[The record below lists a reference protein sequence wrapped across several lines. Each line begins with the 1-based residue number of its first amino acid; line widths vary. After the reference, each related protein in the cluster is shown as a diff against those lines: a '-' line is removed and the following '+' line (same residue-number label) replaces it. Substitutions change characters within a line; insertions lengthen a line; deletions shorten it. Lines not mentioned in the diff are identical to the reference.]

1 MPAKNENA
9 VHQIHRGACFAGK
22 PRSYSERSLGQQHHF
37 SSGRLGRLRLQ
48 FNAQKVQLMT
58 ISRRAVFLDHPSLDL
73 GDLDLNPL
81 RDCFS
86 ELELFAQTTPD
97 QVIERLKG
105 ASVAISNKIVIDAA
119 AMAASPALKL
129 ILITATGTNNVDLAA
144 ARAHGIT
151 VCNCQGYGTP
161 SVAQHTIML
170 LLNLATR
177 LADYQKAVAEGR
189 WQQAKQFCLLD
200 YPIVELEGKTLGLLG
215 HGELGSAVAR
225 LAEAFGMRV
234 LLGQIPGRPARP
246 DRLPLEELL
255 PQIDALTLHCP
266 LNEHTRHFIGAREL
280 ASMKP
285 GAFVVNTAR
294 GGLIDEHA
302 LADALRNGHLG
313 GAATDVLSVEPPTA
327 GNPLLAQDI
336 PRLIVTPHNAWGSRE
351 ARQRIVGQ
359 LTENAQG
366 YFSGQALRVVS

>member
-1 MPAKNENA
+1 
-9 VHQIHRGACFAGK
+9 
-22 PRSYSERSLGQQHHF
+22 
-37 SSGRLGRLRLQ
+37 
-48 FNAQKVQLMT
+48 MT
-58 ISRRAVFLDHPSLDL
+58 NTARAVFLDHPSLDL
-73 GDLDLNPL
+73 GDLDLGPL
-81 RDCFS
+81 RNCFS
-86 ELELFAQTTPD
+86 DLQLFARTTPD

-105 ASVAISNKIVIDAA
+105 ATVAITNKIVIDAQ
-119 AMAASPALKL
+119 AMAASPELKL
-129 ILITATGTNNVDLAA
+129 ILISATGTNNVDLAA
-144 ARAHGIT
+144 ARSHGIT

-177 LADYQKAVAEGR
+177 LADYQKAVGEGR
-189 WQQAKQFCLLD
+189 WQQASQFCLLD

-215 HGELGSAVAR
+215 HGELGSAVGR

-246 DRLPLEELL
+246 DRLPLEQLL
-255 PQIDALTLHCP
+255 PQVDALTLHCP

-280 ASMKP
+280 ALLKP

-294 GGLIDEHA
+294 GGLIDEQA
-302 LADALRNGHLG
+302 LAEALRSGHLG
-313 GAATDVLSVEPPTA
+313 GAATDVLSVEPPA
-327 GNPLLAQDI
+327 QGNPLLAGDI

-359 LTENAQG
+359 MSENAQG
-366 YFSGQALRVVS
+366 FFSGTARRVVS